1 MIEEEI
7 EDDLVLAIDI
17 AQTPLSPVDPSQSSL
32 FVNTSRNVTHTPSS
46 FISKPLSTVP
56 SPLKKFSSISIST
69 STSSSIS
76 TSISNPNSTDGEAVS
91 TTCDMGVDRHPYPPL
106 SILTERDAEEEE
118 EEEEGEKGHGLLGP
132 FLTAKELSP
141 LCIYLAVK
149 ATKVRAHVLCVNV
162 CICVFPLIFHSLLKP
177 FPCFFDLVYL
187 FFFHTSLPFIAHQ
200 LHRSYLFQ
208 IHSSAPSNSLSFQ
221 LPFSSVHVPAY
232 NFLPP
237 FLSSLA
243 SLLGF
248 LPWLLSFLSSLAS
261 FLHWLPWFPSLA
273 FFFVFFPFLGF
284 LPWLPLYLPPSV
296 SFTVYCPSLPECPET
311 EWGSSS

>member
-1 MIEEEI
+1 M
-7 EDDLVLAIDI
+7 
-17 AQTPLSPVDPSQSSL
+17 
-32 FVNTSRNVTHTPSS
+32 
-46 FISKPLSTVP
+46 
-56 SPLKKFSSISIST
+56 
-69 STSSSIS
+69 
-76 TSISNPNSTDGEAVS
+76 S

-106 SILTERDAEEEE
+106 SILTERDAEEEEE

-200 LHRSYLFQ
+200 LHRSYLFP

-273 FFFVFFPFLGF
+273 SFLGF
-284 LPWLPLYLPPSV
+284 LPWLL
-296 SFTVYCPSLPECPET
+296 SFPWFSSLASSLP
-311 EWGSSS
+311 SSFCFVYSLLPFTSRMPRNRVG